1 METEVIVAPV
11 SGTIDAAGTALGQG
25 DVRLEE
31 SGVAHPAFVAGH
43 DGAQVVVIVGDRRAL
58 RSAVA
63 ARQVGGA
70 LGDALPSILDDLEGQ
85 LAVRAAS

>member
-1 METEVIVAPV
+1 M
-11 SGTIDAAGTALGQG
+11 
-25 DVRLEE
+25 
-31 SGVAHPAFVAGH
+31 VAGD

-63 ARQVGGA
+63 AMQVGGA
-70 LGDALPSILDDLEGQ
+70 LGDALPAMLDDLEGQ